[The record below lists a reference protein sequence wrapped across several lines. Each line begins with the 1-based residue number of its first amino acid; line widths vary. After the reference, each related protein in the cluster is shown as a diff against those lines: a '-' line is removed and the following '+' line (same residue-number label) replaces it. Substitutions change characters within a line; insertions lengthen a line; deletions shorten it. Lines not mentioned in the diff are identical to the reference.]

1 MTDLTREQLEA
12 MIDPDGDDHGMQC
25 HLARQLLATLDALA
39 AAQAAQAVVVE
50 RAADRLNDLTF
61 WTGDDDRGT
70 TLVALQEARTAIRSL
85 ADPTGVKLLAAEQS
99 TPPITPD
106 ADTAAIR
113 HHERFGPLD
122 EHGNPL
128 DPRRRW

>member
-1 MTDLTREQLEA
+1 MSDELKPCPFCGGEAAVSIHYDEDIWSHNSVEWTRVRCSGF
-12 MIDPDGDDHGMQC
+12 GDDAEGSPCPEPAVSWPTHATNERGVT
-25 HLARQLLATLDALA
+25 LAIA
-39 AAQAAQAVVVE
+39 AWN
-50 RAADRLNDLTF
+50 R
-61 WTGDDDRGT
+61 
-70 TLVALQEARTAIRSL
+70 RTSA
-85 ADPTGVKLLAAEQS
+85 PEQP

-128 DPRRRW
+128 DPRRRG